1 MCGIAAII
9 GLEKALASRALL
21 GMVRSQRHRGPD
33 DEGFEFVRLT
43 GSESGPV
50 LGLGQ
55 RRLSIVDL
63 SPLGH
68 QPMVHPETGDIL
80 IFNGEIYNFQDLRLR
95 LEKEGVVFRGHSD
108 TEVLLHGLEVWGEG
122 FLKDLAG
129 MYAFA
134 FYQKATR
141 RLLIARD
148 PLGIKPLYVANQNGT
163 WMIASEVR
171 SILASG
177 QVAPEPDRAAVATL
191 MAYGAV
197 QEPLTFFKGIRA
209 FPVGSM
215 QWIDLLPSGQARE
228 GPVKRFWSFPKVDRS
243 LTAEAVTDRLRY
255 EMDRSVREHMIADV
269 PVGVFLSSGIDSTIM
284 AGLAKKHS
292 PQVRTFT
299 VGFYDQV
306 DLSESDLS
314 RETSRILEVEHHDI
328 QITGSVAER
337 LTAKWFQSLDQPSVD
352 GLNTYVISQ
361 AVREAG
367 VVVAIS
373 GLGGD
378 ELFGG
383 YPSFGDVP
391 RLAMFH
397 SALRFLTPGMRS
409 KLLSAIAFRQPQT
422 VRSKVREMGLC
433 GADIHRLYLYRR
445 RTKSDA
451 RLRALGLDASA
462 LGLDADYLPPE
473 LSSDLDF
480 SEDLSDPIA
489 AISRYESRYYM
500 RNMLL
505 RDSDAN
511 SMAHSLEIRI
521 PMLDRRVIDFA
532 YSIPGSLRL
541 PTGRPNKHL
550 LRTAFAPYLRPTLL
564 SQKKRGFTLPI
575 RRWMAGPLRP
585 SCEAALEMVRG
596 SGLVEPAEVTKTW
609 NMFLA
614 NPEHPVWNSAFLL
627 TVFGN
632 YLASSVGHV
641 KAAMMPE
648 LRFQAD
654 DAGDGATKSVARS

>member
-9 GLEKALASRALL
+9 GPEKALASRALL
-21 GMVRSQRHRGPD
+21 SMVRSQKHRGPD

-43 GSESGPV
+43 SNEAGPV
-50 LGLGQ
+50 LGFGQ

-68 QPMVHPETGDIL
+68 QPMVHPHTGDVL
-80 IFNGEIYNFQDLRLR
+80 IFNGEIYNFQELRVR
-95 LEKEGVVFRGHSD
+95 LEKAGVSFRGHSD
-108 TEVLLHGLEVWGEG
+108 TEVLLYGLEMWGEA

-141 RLLIARD
+141 KVLIARD
-148 PLGIKPLYVANQNGT
+148 PLGIKPLYIAKQNNL
-163 WMIASEVR
+163 WMISSEVR

-177 QVAPEPDRAAVATL
+177 LIAPEPDRAAVATL

-209 FPVGSM
+209 FPAGSM
-215 QWIDLLPSGQARE
+215 QWLDVLPSGQVRE
-228 GPVKRFWSFPKVDRS
+228 GPVKRFWSFPSVDRS
-243 LTAEAVTDRLRY
+243 LTASSVVERLRY
-255 EMDRSVREHMIADV
+255 EMDRSVREHLIADV
-269 PVGVFLSSGIDSTIM
+269 PVGVFLSSGIDSTVM
-284 AGLAKKHS
+284 TGLAKKHS

-299 VGFYDQV
+299 VGFVDQP

-314 RETSRILEVEHHDI
+314 RETSRALQVEHHDI
-328 QITGSVAER
+328 QMTGGVAER
-337 LTAKWFQSLDQPSVD
+337 LTSKWLQSLDQPSVD

-367 VVVAIS
+367 VIVAIS

-391 RLAMFH
+391 RLARFNKTFGFMTP
-397 SALRFLTPGMRS
+397 SLRSNLLGM
-409 KLLSAIAFRQPQT
+409 IAFRQPAT

-433 GADIHRLYLYRR
+433 GADVHRLYLYRR

-451 RLRALGLDASA
+451 RLRALGLNSA
-462 LGLDADYLPPE
+462 ELGLDADYLPPD
-473 LSSDLDF
+473 LSADLDY
-480 SEDLSDPIA
+480 SDDLNDPIA
-489 AISRYESRYYM
+489 AVSRYESRYYM
-500 RNMLL
+500 GNMLL
-505 RDSDAN
+505 RDSDTN
-511 SMAHSLEIRI
+511 SMAHSLEIRV

-532 YSIPGSLRL
+532 YTIPGELRL

-550 LRTAFAPYLRPTLL
+550 LRAAFSEYLRPTLL
-564 SQKKRGFTLPI
+564 GQAKRGFTLPI

-585 SCEAALEMVRG
+585 TCEAALDYVRK
-596 SGLVEPAEVTKTW
+596 SGLVEPGEVTNTW

-614 NPEHPVWNSAFLL
+614 NPEQPVWSSAFLL

-632 YLASSVGHV
+632 YLASATSHA
-641 KAAMMPE
+641 KAAAMPD
-648 LRFQAD
+648 LKFAAAD
-654 DAGDGATKSVARS
+654 ESGPKAAHF